1 MTATAYLERLDDR
14 AAKRVTS
21 IGAQHGPGGGDG
33 WQQVSTLGTGLLQAS
48 RHYSFLVRGKI
59 GNVQRFGVLPAA
71 GAVQGTLQVCLGDSS
86 GLRHPEFLVEMSV
99 QEVIDAD
106 AGEPFA
112 FLVQLTAATADA
124 LWGSS
129 WANTA
134 DLALFARVYWNGDA
148 PTYGASFDVSEVVWI
163 WSDLD
168 AVPGTDSAVTQ
179 TTTPVTLGPGVS
191 WTNVYQRP
199 STVGSAGQQWLHF
212 AVVQVDFAGGVGSP
226 RFQFGYCTGGSF
238 AGYVGRVGVSGPV
251 LEPAGI
257 SVAELHAAPAASR
270 RRRKTMLAWW
280 VDTNPGA
287 TYLPC
292 VRSINGDGLQTCRRF
307 DVLSLRLDDLDLVD
321 YAESANEIGM
331 IDYVANSAGA
341 LYVPQEAPA
350 PSGTVKPWVL
360 VGATS
365 RAHKTVIWLDSNP
378 FGVLETEAVA
388 THRNAGDRHQCVN
401 DCTHDSGPPAQVVQ
415 YRHRVMQAL
424 GPGALDLD
432 ELKTLVIYPVKDSNG
447 TTTGPSTPGAATAIV
462 PGKEGLDAG
471 SLPSPPLQPDVQQR
485 ETNVDQRERLVGS
498 TGYVRTW
505 GVMVGTRT
513 VYSLTWQPV
522 SVADRDALI
531 DFLRDSTAFQV
542 TPLHGEA
549 IAAVQVSSPSW
560 SQVSAQTFSVQVDV
574 AELIYTGP

>member
-1 MTATAYLERLDDR
+1 MTTTAYLERFEDR

-21 IGAQHGPGGGDG
+21 IGSQHGPGGGDG
-33 WQQVSTLGTGLLQAS
+33 WQQVSTLGTTRLQAGH
-48 RHYSFLVRGKI
+48 HYAFLVRGKV
-59 GNVQRFGVLPAA
+59 GNVQRFGVLPPA
-71 GAVQGTLQVCLGDSS
+71 GSVRGTLQVCLGDSS

-124 LWGSS
+124 LWGSA
-129 WANTA
+129 WANTD

-168 AVPGTDSAVTQ
+168 AVPGTDAAVTQ
-179 TTTPVTLGPGVS
+179 TTTPVTLGPGVT
-191 WTNVYQRP
+191 WTNIYQRP
-199 STVGSAGQQWLHF
+199 STVGSAGQQWLHL
-212 AVVQVDFAGGVGSP
+212 AVVQIDFSGGVGSP

-287 TYLPC
+287 SYLPC

-331 IDYVANSAGA
+331 VDYVGNSAGPN
-341 LYVPQEAPA
+341 YVPQEAPA
-350 PSGTVKPWVL
+350 PSGSAKPWVL
-360 VGATS
+360 VGATC
-365 RAHKTVIWLDSNP
+365 RAHKTVIWMDSDP
-378 FGVLETEAVA
+378 FGVLGTESVA

-401 DCTHDSGPPAQVVQ
+401 DCEHGSGPPLQVVQ

-424 GPGALDLD
+424 GPGALDID
-432 ELKTLVIYPVKDSNG
+432 ELKTLVLYPVKDSNG
-447 TTTGPSTPGAATAIV
+447 STTGPSTHGPATAIV

-471 SLPSPPLQPDVQQR
+471 SLSPPPLQPDVQQR
-485 ETNVDQRERLVGS
+485 EAYVDQRERLVGS

-505 GVMVGTRT
+505 GVMVGTRAT
-513 VYSLTWQPV
+513 YSLTWQPV
-522 SVADRDALI
+522 SAANRDALL
-531 DFLRDSTAFQV
+531 DFLRSNTAFRV
-542 TPLHGEA
+542 TPPHGDA
-549 IAAVQVSSPSW
+549 IAVVPVAAASATQVSG
-560 SQVSAQTFSVQVDV
+560 QTFSVQVDV